1 MTQTDEAPRPDVTDM
16 VAVHSVFR
24 DTLGAAPA
32 LIEGASD
39 GDAAR
44 AALVANYY
52 DNILQFLE
60 VHHESEEKLVFPL
73 LRQRC
78 PADAPLVEQL
88 EAEHAE
94 ALALLQQAQRA
105 VTAWEA
111 GDGDAAPAARDAI
124 ESLRSQLVGHLDNE
138 EASVL
143 PLCSAYLSP
152 QEWGA
157 IPGHALATYRGDKV
171 WLILGLI
178 RERMNDEQRAAMLDH
193 MPPPAQEM
201 WTGFGEQA
209 FNELSAE
216 VALAP
221 GDAADAATAAHGR
234 RRRGER
240 AGG

>member
-1 MTQTDEAPRPDVTDM
+1 M
-16 VAVHSVFR
+16 
-24 DTLGAAPA
+24 
-32 LIEGASD
+32 
-39 GDAAR
+39 
-44 AALVANYY
+44 
-52 DNILQFLE
+52 
-60 VHHESEEKLVFPL
+60 FPL

-78 PADAPLVEQL
+78 PAESPLVDRL
-88 EAEHAE
+88 EAQHVE

-111 GDGDAAPAARDAI
+111 GDGDAAGAARDTL
-124 ESLRSQLVGHLDNE
+124 ESLRSQLVEHLDTE

-143 PLCSAYLSP
+143 RLCAANLSP

-157 IPGHALATYRGDKV
+157 LPGHAMANYRGDKI

-178 RERMNDEQRAAMLDH
+178 RERMNDEQRAAMLEH

-216 VALAP
+216 VALVP
-221 GDAADAATAAHGR
+221 GGR
-234 RRRGER
+234 G
-240 AGG
+240 